1 MQSYIF
7 EVLFPYKLH
16 ELIKIYLYIFDLLSW
31 YTYSRTLDISTTVD
45 SLLYLNP
52 YYNTSKI
59 I

>member
-1 MQSYIF
+1 MQSYFF
-7 EVLFPYKLH
+7 EVLSLYKLH
-16 ELIKIYLYIFDLLSW
+16 ELIKIYLYKFDLLSW
-31 YTYSRTLDISTTVD
+31 YTYPRTLDISTTGD